1 LQQQLIAF
9 SVYFCSKYNTMSIAI
24 HNISKSYGTQKALDA
39 ISFIINKGEI
49 VGFLGPNG
57 AGKSTLMKI
66 LTTYLTTDEGSA
78 KVNGFDVN
86 SQQKD
91 VQLSIGYLPEHNP
104 LYLDLYVRE
113 YLAFNA
119 DVYKV
124 AQSRIEEV
132 IQLTGLTTESHK
144 KIGQLS
150 KGYRQRVGLANALLH
165 NPDVLILDEPTTG
178 LDPNQLVDIRNVIK
192 NAGKDKTVFLSTHIM
207 QEVEAICDRVIIID
221 KGKIVADKQLEKLI
235 SESATQIIEVEF
247 DQKVNETQIATIEN
261 ISSYSNID
269 GAIWELTF
277 ATDKDMRPVVF
288 DFATA
293 NGLKT
298 LQLNQKN
305 KNLETVFREVTK

>member
-1 LQQQLIAF
+1 
-9 SVYFCSKYNTMSIAI
+9 MSIEVV
-24 HNISKSYGTQKALDA
+24 NISKSYGTQKALDA
-39 ISFIINKGEI
+39 VSFSVKKGEI

-66 LTTYLTTDEGSA
+66 LTTYINADEGSA
-78 KVNGFDVN
+78 TVNGFDVN
-86 SQQKD
+86 SNQKA
-91 VQLSIGYLPEHNP
+91 VQLSVGYLPEHNP

-124 AQSRIEEV
+124 AKSRINDV
-132 IQLTGLTTESHK
+132 IELTGLSSESHK

-178 LDPNQLVDIRNVIK
+178 LDPNQLVEIRNVIK
-192 NAGKDKTVFLSTHIM
+192 NVGKDKTVFLSTHIM
-207 QEVEAICDRVIIID
+207 QEVEAICDRVIIINN
-221 KGKIVADKQLEKLI
+221 GKIVTDKKLDKLI
-235 SESATQIIEVEF
+235 SADKEQIIEVEF
-247 DQKVNETQIATIEN
+247 DFKIEEEAIAKMPHLK
-261 ISSYSNID
+261 SYKNTHD
-269 GAIWELTF
+269 MLWELTF
-277 ATDKDMRPVVF
+277 LSDKDMRPTVF
-288 DFATA
+288 DFAHE

-305 KNLETVFREVTK
+305 KNLETIFREITKE

>member
-1 LQQQLIAF
+1 
-9 SVYFCSKYNTMSIAI
+9 MSIEVN
-24 HNISKSYGTQKALDA
+24 NISKSYGAQKALDN
-39 ISFIINKGEI
+39 ISFSVNKGEI

-66 LTTYLTTDEGSA
+66 LTTYINADEGSA
-78 KVNGFDVN
+78 MVNGHDVN
-86 SQQKD
+86 SNQKA

-124 AQSRIEEV
+124 AKSRIEEV

-178 LDPNQLVDIRNVIK
+178 LDPNQLIEIRNVIK

-207 QEVEAICDRVIIID
+207 QEVEAICDRVIIINN
-221 KGKIVADKQLEKLI
+221 GKIVADKKLDNLI
-235 SESATQIIEVEF
+235 SADKEQIIEVEF
-247 DQKVNETQIATIEN
+247 DYKIEEQAIAKIPNLKSFKNTHDF
-261 ISSYSNID
+261 S
-269 GAIWELTF
+269 WELTF
-277 ATDKDMRPVVF
+277 VSDKDMRPAVF
-288 DFATA
+288 DFAHD

-305 KNLETVFREVTK
+305 KNLEAVFREITKE

>member
-1 LQQQLIAF
+1 
-9 SVYFCSKYNTMSIAI
+9 MSIEVN
-24 HNISKSYGTQKALDA
+24 NISKSYGTQKALNS
-39 ISFIINKGEI
+39 ISFSIQKGEI

-66 LTTYLTTDEGSA
+66 LTTYLLADSGSA
-78 KVNGFDVN
+78 LVN
-86 SQQKD
+86 SHD
-91 VQLSIGYLPEHNP
+91 VMTNAKSVQRSIGYLPEHNP

-124 AQSRIEEV
+124 AKSRIEEV
-132 IQLTGLTTESHK
+132 IQLTGLTPESHK

-178 LDPNQLVDIRNVIK
+178 LDPNQLMEIRNVIK
-192 NAGKDKTVFLSTHIM
+192 NVGKDKTVFLSTHIM

-221 KGKIVADKQLEKLI
+221 KGQIVADKKLDHLV
-235 SESATQIIEVEF
+235 SEDKEQVIEVEF
-247 DQKVNETQIATIEN
+247 DYQIEEQLLARLEN
-261 ISSYSNID
+261 ITSYRNIHD
-269 GAIWELTF
+269 MTWELTF
-277 ATDKDMRPVVF
+277 VAEKDMRPAIF
-288 DFATA
+288 DFANE

-305 KNLETVFREVTK
+305 KNLEAVFREITK

>member
-1 LQQQLIAF
+1 
-9 SVYFCSKYNTMSIAI
+9 MSIEVV
-24 HNISKSYGTQKALDA
+24 NISKSYGTQKALDA
-39 ISFIINKGEI
+39 ISFSVKKGEI

-66 LTTYLTTDEGSA
+66 LTTYINADEGSA
-78 KVNGFDVN
+78 TVNGFDVN
-86 SQQKD
+86 SNQKA
-91 VQLSIGYLPEHNP
+91 VQLSVGYLPEHNP

-124 AQSRIEEV
+124 AKSRINDV
-132 IQLTGLTTESHK
+132 IELTGLSSESHK

-178 LDPNQLVDIRNVIK
+178 LDPNQLVEIRNVIK
-192 NAGKDKTVFLSTHIM
+192 NVGKDKTVFLSTHIM
-207 QEVEAICDRVIIID
+207 QEVEAICDRVIIINN
-221 KGKIVADKQLEKLI
+221 GKIVTDKKLDKLI
-235 SESATQIIEVEF
+235 SADKEQVIEVEF
-247 DQKVNETQIATIEN
+247 DFKIEEEAIAKMPHLK
-261 ISSYSNID
+261 SYKNTHD
-269 GAIWELTF
+269 MLWELTF
-277 ATDKDMRPVVF
+277 LSDKDMRPTVF
-288 DFATA
+288 DFAHE

-305 KNLETVFREVTK
+305 KNLETIFREITKE

>member
-1 LQQQLIAF
+1 
-9 SVYFCSKYNTMSIAI
+9 MSIEVV
-24 HNISKSYGTQKALDA
+24 NISKSYGDQKALDA
-39 ISFIINKGEI
+39 VSFSVKKGEI

-66 LTTYLTTDEGSA
+66 LTTYITADQGSA
-78 KVNGFDVN
+78 SVNGFDVN
-86 SQQKD
+86 SNQKA
-91 VQLSIGYLPEHNP
+91 VQLSVGYLPEHNP

-124 AQSRIEEV
+124 EKYRINDV
-132 IQLTGLTTESHK
+132 IELTGLTSESHK

-178 LDPNQLVDIRNVIK
+178 LDPNQLVEIRNVIK
-192 NAGKDKTVFLSTHIM
+192 NVGKDKTVFLSTHIM
-207 QEVEAICDRVIIID
+207 QEVEAICDRVIIIN
-221 KGKIVADKQLEKLI
+221 KGKIVTDKKLDKLV
-235 SESATQIIEVEF
+235 SSDKEQVIEVEF
-247 DQKVNETQIATIEN
+247 DFKIEEQAIAKIPHLK
-261 ISSYSNID
+261 SYKNVHN
-269 GAIWELTF
+269 GIWELTF
-277 ATDKDMRPVVF
+277 ISETDMRPVVF
-288 DFATA
+288 DFANE

-305 KNLETVFREVTK
+305 KNLEAIFREITKK